1 MPVMSVKAIG
11 YGRGTKEFET
21 ANCLRAMLG
30 EAEDLTDDIVE
41 LSCNVDDMTG
51 EDIGYATDILLKE
64 GASDVYTTS
73 VGMKKGRPGTVIT
86 VMCHPHEKKKFV
98 GLMFKH
104 TTTIGVR
111 ESSFARY
118 VLDRKSENVDTQ
130 YGKVSIKRSEGY
142 GVTKIK
148 AEYEDLYN
156 VAKSRDISIDE
167 ARSLVRKETDDR
179 S

>member
-1 MPVMSVKAIG
+1 
-11 YGRGTKEFET
+11 
-21 ANCLRAMLG
+21 
-30 EAEDLTDDIVE
+30 
-41 LSCNVDDMTG
+41 
-51 EDIGYATDILLKE
+51 
-64 GASDVYTTS
+64 
-73 VGMKKGRPGTVIT
+73 
-86 VMCHPHEKKKFV
+86 MCHPHEKMKFV
-98 GLMFKH
+98 ELMFKH

-111 ESSFARY
+111 ESYFARY